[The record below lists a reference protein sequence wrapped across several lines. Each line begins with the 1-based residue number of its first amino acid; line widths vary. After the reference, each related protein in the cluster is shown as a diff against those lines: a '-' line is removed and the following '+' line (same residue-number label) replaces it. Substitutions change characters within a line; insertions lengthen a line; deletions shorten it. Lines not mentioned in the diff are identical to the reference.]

1 MKQRGIPAVFN
12 ASARA
17 LGRKSRSVLASAG
30 HFALSSTAAHP
41 PAPRTGMGLPSA
53 AFSKTDRAPPMMSIP
68 TGGARARPA
77 TPPRSTRAGMTPAQ
91 ADFMSQLALQ
101 LGMGP
106 DDGPSL
112 VAPRLFTGPAGL
124 ACRVHLQEGE
134 PAVRPE
140 ALLPM
145 AAQELAGHEV
155 QRLLSVQSLVLSE
168 LGWYLTTS
176 PEGLL
181 QLNSLSWFN
190 DPVDAAT
197 ALDLANGVGL
207 AVIHALMLDDPR
219 LGQSRGLSN

>member
-1 MKQRGIPAVFN
+1 MT
-12 ASARA
+12 ST
-17 LGRKSRSVLASAG
+17 
-30 HFALSSTAAHP
+30 HTAA
-41 PAPRTGMGLPSA
+41 
-53 AFSKTDRAPPMMSIP
+53 
-68 TGGARARPA
+68 ARPRAA
-77 TPPRSTRAGMTPAQ
+77 TPPPRALPAAMTPAQ

-101 LGMGP
+101 LGLP
-106 DDGPSL
+106 PEDGPSL

-124 ACRVHLQEGE
+124 ACRVHLQESE

-145 AAQELAGHEV
+145 AAQELAGADV

-181 QLNSLSWFN
+181 QLSSLSWIS
-190 DPVDAAT
+190 DPIDAAT

-219 LGQSRGLSN
+219 LGQPNGKSN

>member
-1 MKQRGIPAVFN
+1 
-12 ASARA
+12 
-17 LGRKSRSVLASAG
+17 
-30 HFALSSTAAHP
+30 
-41 PAPRTGMGLPSA
+41 
-53 AFSKTDRAPPMMSIP
+53 
-68 TGGARARPA
+68 
-77 TPPRSTRAGMTPAQ
+77 MTPAQ

-101 LGMGP
+101 LGLSAG
-106 DDGPSL
+106 DGPSL

-124 ACRVHLQEGE
+124 ACRVHLQESE

-145 AAQELAGHEV
+145 AAQELAGTEV

-181 QLNSLSWFN
+181 QLSSLSWIS
-190 DPVDAAT
+190 DPIDAAT

-207 AVIHALMLDDPR
+207 AVIHALMLDDPK
-219 LGQSRGLSN
+219 LGQPNGLSN